1 MGRNKAH
8 ELPQMRKVQRGNRAY
23 ARVRINGTD
32 HFLGRWGSAEAGLK
46 YDEIVLQCL
55 EQRRQATSTGPVSAR
70 LHVGAP
76 VAERAASRVVATTAA
91 PPEASEPVP
100 EAITVVE
107 VVDRYL
113 EHCTQWYRGLDGK
126 ITSTY
131 GNALQA
137 ARALE
142 PFHMTPAH
150 LFGPK
155 KLKAVMEALVAQG
168 RPRVGVN
175 RVAKAIRRLFAWAV
189 AEELVPPSVDHGLRA
204 VQMLQ
209 RGRTTA
215 RELPKIKPVAAD
227 VVEATLPFMSPVV
240 ADMVRFQR
248 LTGARPGEV
257 CVLRPCDIDRSGP
270 VWSFRPIRH
279 KNQWRSDGGDSHDR
293 TIYIGPSAQSVIR
306 PYLDRD
312 PDAYCFSPVESE
324 RQRRR
329 KQRQLRK
336 SPLTP
341 SQKAR
346 KPVKNR
352 ARPPRDCYDSASYR
366 RAISRAVAAANK
378 ARDRDAAKSG
388 KRVVPLEDWAPNR
401 LRHARATEVRRKFG
415 LEASQVILGHAT
427 ADVTQIYAERNEAL
441 ARDVALTF
449 G

>member
-1 MGRNKAH
+1 MGRNRAH
-8 ELPQMRKVQRGNRAY
+8 ELPQMRKVQRGTRAY

-46 YDEIVLQCL
+46 YDEIVLRCL
-55 EQRRQATSTGPVSAR
+55 EQRRQATSPVLPSPRKAQA
-70 LHVGAP
+70 VVAAQ
-76 VAERAASRVVATTAA
+76 VAEGGVSTTA
-91 PPEASEPVP
+91 EPSTTDERVP

-113 EHCTQWYRGLDGK
+113 EHCGQWYRGADGK

-137 ARALE
+137 ARALKIFE
-142 PFHMTPAH
+142 MTPAH

-155 KLKAVMEALVAQG
+155 KLKAVMEALVAEG

-175 RVAKAIRRLFAWAV
+175 RIAKAIRRLFAWAV

-204 VQMLQ
+204 VQMLK
-209 RGRTTA
+209 RGRTA
-215 RELPKIKPVAAD
+215 APELPKIKPVSTE
-227 VVEATLPFMSPVV
+227 VVEATLPYMSPVV

-257 CVLRPCDIDRSGP
+257 CVLRPCDIDRSGK
-270 VWSFRPIRH
+270 VWSFKPIRH
-279 KNQWRSDGGDSHDR
+279 KNQWRADGGDNHDR
-293 TIYIGPSAQSVIR
+293 TIYIGPSAQAVIL
-306 PYLDRD
+306 PYLKR
-312 PDAYCFSPVESE
+312 PADAYCFSPVESE

-329 KQRQLRK
+329 RQRQLRK

-341 SQKAR
+341 SQRAR
-346 KPVKNR
+346 KPRKDR
-352 ARPPRDCYDSASYR
+352 ARPPRDCYDGASYR

-378 ARDRDAAKSG
+378 VREREAARSG
-388 KRVVPLEDWAPNR
+388 KKPMLLEDWAPNR
-401 LRHARATEVRRKFG
+401 LRHARATEVRQKFG

-441 ARDVALTF
+441 ARDVALNF